1 MVDIVVA
8 AADNDDGD
16 LSVVVDND
24 DVADVVVDND
34 VVVLVCDRRSYD
46 VLFSSS
52 SSSPRLP
59 LPKNDPAVMGEI
71 DVSGKTGKP
80 ELKRTRFTGVNKPQ
94 KYRKLLNC

>member
-8 AADNDDGD
+8 AADNVVGG
-16 LSVVVDND
+16 LAVVVDND
-24 DVADVVVDND
+24 VVVDVVVDND